1 MNKVSHF
8 ALAGLALVSI
18 TFSGCETPGEGAKYG
33 AIGGAAIGAI
43 AGGDIRSAAIGAG
56 AGAAA
61 GALIGKANQEQR
73 RRSYPGYEAD
83 RAYARGY
90 DYGDLPVAR
99 YADVPGYVISPYH
112 PYALIDVRG
121 IRRGARVV
129 DPVSNRVFINP

>member
-1 MNKVSHF
+1 MNRVSQIVV
-8 ALAGLALVSI
+8 AGLALVSV

-61 GALIGKANQEQR
+61 GALIGKANQEHR

-99 YADVPGYVISPYH
+99 RSDSPGYVISPYQ